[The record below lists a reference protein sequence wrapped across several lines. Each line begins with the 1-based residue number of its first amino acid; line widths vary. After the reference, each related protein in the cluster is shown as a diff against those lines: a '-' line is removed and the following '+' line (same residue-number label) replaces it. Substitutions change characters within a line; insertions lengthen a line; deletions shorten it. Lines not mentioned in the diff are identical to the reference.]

1 MIKRKFLFTLIY
13 FLPFGLFLGFITFNN
28 HFINQQLQQNN
39 KNLIYTAGFISA
51 GTKLYPA
58 EFVSGGKWTAPSWAD
73 TLKNPL
79 SKIVQATK
87 KGKSIFNSQCYV
99 CHGTDGKGDGL
110 AAGTI
115 NPKPANLTSPEVQ
128 KQSDGAIYWKITT
141 GKLPMASYKNVYSD
155 KQRWELVNYIRVL
168 GRNKKNN

>member
-58 EFVSGGKWTAPSWAD
+58 EFVSGGKWT
-73 TLKNPL
+73 TL
-79 SKIVQATK
+79 
-87 KGKSIFNSQCYV
+87 
-99 CHGTDGKGDGL
+99 
-110 AAGTI
+110 
-115 NPKPANLTSPEVQ
+115 
-128 KQSDGAIYWKITT
+128 
-141 GKLPMASYKNVYSD
+141 
-155 KQRWELVNYIRVL
+155 
-168 GRNKKNN
+168 

>member
-13 FLPFGLFLGFITFNN
+13 FLPILLLLGLITIN
-28 HFINQQLQQNN
+28 HVAYQRIQQNK
-39 KNLIYTAGFISA
+39 KNLIYTAGFLSA
-51 GTKLYPA
+51 GTKLNLS
-58 EFVSGGKWTAPSWAD
+58 ELVSRGKWTAPSWAD

-99 CHGTDGKGDGL
+99 CHGTDGKGDGI
-110 AAGTI
+110 AARTI
-115 NPKPANLTSPEVQ
+115 NPRPANLTSPDVQ

-168 GRNKKNN
+168 GRNK